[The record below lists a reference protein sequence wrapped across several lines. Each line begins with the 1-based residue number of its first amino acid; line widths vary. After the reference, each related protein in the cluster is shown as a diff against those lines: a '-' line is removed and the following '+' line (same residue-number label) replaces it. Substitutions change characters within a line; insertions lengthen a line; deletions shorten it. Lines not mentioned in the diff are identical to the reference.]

1 MQNLPDKRLCYLPRA
16 EHQHIREGLSFEEL
30 NHHSPLDVE
39 VAGEERPACLLS
51 VVSYRCNCSIIMLLL
66 LTATTCLSTCRGCRG
81 RGEVVQSGKPL
92 KGSSQ
97 RLGGCRLWEAWKIPS
112 SLLNTVSGSVC
123 LFCFWNA
130 NNTRDFWLRK
140 QRFTLG
146 WWQSSAIRSAFSLNV
161 DVTEND
167 VWNVATWR

>member
-1 MQNLPDKRLCYLPRA
+1 MQNLLPDKRLCYLPSA

-30 NHHSPLDVE
+30 HHHSPLDVE

-92 KGSSQ
+92 KGPRSSQ
-97 RLGGCRLWEAWKIPS
+97 RLGGCRL
-112 SLLNTVSGSVC
+112 SGGLGHFLTLCPARSVC
-123 LFCFWNA
+123 
-130 NNTRDFWLRK
+130 
-140 QRFTLG
+140 
-146 WWQSSAIRSAFSLNV
+146 SASEIQIIREISG
-161 DVTEND
+161 
-167 VWNVATWR
+167 